1 MSGDPV
7 LSRLQVWLACA
18 LGAPACPSSGG
29 KDWPSS
35 LLRGC
40 GMRVRRALGRPGS
53 GVGCGE
59 KAREGRKE
67 AKRCRREAAVAMEGA
82 ASLPAHRERSPR
94 TPEAGLWPPAPV
106 RPGAP
111 PRSAVRLGYR
121 SGEWPLS
128 RRPVYQHDNSKLVR
142 LRGIQRLSR
151 QTCAARRGPA
161 RPAPRN
167 LLKWVCCAS

>member
-67 AKRCRREAAVAMEGA
+67 AKRCGREAAVAMEGA
-82 ASLPAHRERSPR
+82 ARYSGTRILSAEGRVGGGRLGKVRGKPVPFLCPWRFSASLQTAN
-94 TPEAGLWPPAPV
+94 GAP
-106 RPGAP
+106 AP
-111 PRSAVRLGYR
+111 PRLA
-121 SGEWPLS
+121 SGLP
-128 RRPVYQHDNSKLVR
+128 PQP
-142 LRGIQRLSR
+142 G
-151 QTCAARRGPA
+151 RGPL
-161 RPAPRN
+161 PAPPSA
-167 LLKWVCCAS
+167 LGTEAASGPFPGGLFTSTTTAN